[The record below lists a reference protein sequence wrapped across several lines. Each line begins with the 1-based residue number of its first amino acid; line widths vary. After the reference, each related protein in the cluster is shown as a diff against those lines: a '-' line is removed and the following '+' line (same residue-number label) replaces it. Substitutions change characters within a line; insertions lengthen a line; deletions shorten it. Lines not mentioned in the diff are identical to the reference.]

1 MAFEATAVAR
11 QELQPGQSAT
21 FTATVVPCNRGI
33 VNHSDESPTFVLA
46 GSKCRRH
53 KANYFVDFAAN
64 IAVLTGETV
73 GEISV
78 SLSLDGAALPASTMI
93 VTPAAVEQFFNIS
106 RAMTVPVFSNCCQ
119 TLTVTNTSTIPI
131 AMSNANIVIDRP
143 DLR

>member
-1 MAFEATAVAR
+1 M
-11 QELQPGQSAT
+11 
-21 FTATVVPCNRGI
+21 
-33 VNHSDESPTFVLA
+33 
-46 GSKCRRH
+46 
-53 KANYFVDFAAN
+53 DFAAN
-64 IAVLTGETV
+64 IAVPTGETV

-93 VTPAAVEQFFNIS
+93 VTPAAVEEFFNVS

-131 AMSNANIVIDRP
+131 AMTNANIVIDRP

>member
-21 FTATVVPCNRGI
+21 FTATVVPCNLGI

-46 GSKCRRH
+46 GSKCRRK

-64 IAVLTGETV
+64 IA
-73 GEISV
+73 
-78 SLSLDGAALPASTMI
+78 GAALPASTMI
-93 VTPAAVEQFFNIS
+93 VTPAAVENFFNVS

-131 AMSNANIVIDRP
+131 AMANANIVIDRP